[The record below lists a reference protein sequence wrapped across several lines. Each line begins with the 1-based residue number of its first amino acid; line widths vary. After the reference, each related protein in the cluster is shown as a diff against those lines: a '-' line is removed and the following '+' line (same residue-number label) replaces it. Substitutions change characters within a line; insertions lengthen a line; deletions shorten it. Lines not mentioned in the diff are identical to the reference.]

1 MQNLWTLKA
10 LPEKDIVNSLQE
22 SLGVSELV
30 ATLLA
35 QRGIETYIQ
44 AKKFFR
50 PKLSDLYNPFL
61 MKDMDKAVER
71 LHRAVSSNER
81 ILVYG
86 DYDVDGTTAVSLM
99 YLFLKEKCQYVE
111 YYIPDRYDEGYGV
124 SYKGID
130 YAKSNDFS
138 LIVCLDCGVKAIEKV
153 TYAKNKDIDFII
165 CDHHRPADKL
175 PLAVAILDPK
185 RSDCNYPFK
194 ELCGCGI
201 GFKLAQ
207 AYHQKYNLPFE
218 DLVPLLDLVVVSIA
232 ADIVPMID
240 ENRVLS
246 FYGLQQLNANPRI
259 GLKSLMNVS
268 NRKDTFNIS
277 DIIFGLAPRINA
289 AGRIEHGNKAVE
301 LLVQQDL
308 YIAKEKADYIDSH
321 NFTRRELDKSIT
333 QEALAMIEP
342 DANSTVVFSEK
353 WHKGVVGI
361 VASRLIETHYRPTIV
376 LTESNGK
383 LTGSARSVSGFDI
396 YDAIDACS
404 DLLEQFGGHKYAA
417 GLTLKKENL
426 TAFIQRFEE
435 VVSTTITAEMQI
447 PKINIDLEMPMQDI
461 NMKTHR
467 IIEQMAPFGPSNSRP
482 VFMTK
487 GIIDNGSGCIVG
499 QDKNH
504 LKLAITD
511 SDNSKTLEGIG
522 FGMSDYFSTIKE
534 KQPFDVCFVL
544 DLNEWNGT
552 SNLQLRIKDIRK
564 NTLLQDNSS

>member
-10 LPEKDIVNSLQE
+10 LPEKDIVNSLKE

-35 QRGIETYIQ
+35 QRGIETYKQ

-71 LHRAVSSNER
+71 LHRAISSNER

-99 YLFLKEKCQYVE
+99 YLFLKEKCQNVE

-130 YAKSNDFS
+130 YAKINGFS

-153 TYAKNKDIDFII
+153 AYAKNKDIDFII
-165 CDHHRPADKL
+165 CDHHRPGDKL
-175 PLAVAILDPK
+175 PLAVAILNPK
-185 RSDCNYPFK
+185 RNDCNYPFK

-246 FYGLQQLNANPRI
+246 FYGLRQLNASPRI

-289 AGRIEHGNKAVE
+289 AGRIEHANKAVE
-301 LLVQQDL
+301 LLVHQDL

-333 QEALAMIEP
+333 QEALAMIVP
-342 DANSTVVFSEK
+342 DANSTVVCSEK

-396 YDAIDACS
+396 YDAIDTCS

-426 TAFIQRFEE
+426 TTFIQRFEE

-447 PKINIDLEMPMQDI
+447 PKINIDLEMPMEDI

-511 SDNSKTLEGIG
+511 ADNSKTLEGIG
-522 FGMSDYFSTIKE
+522 FGMSDYFSIIKE

-564 NTLLQDNSS
+564 NASL

>member
-1 MQNLWTLKA
+1 MENLWTLKA
-10 LPEKDIVNSLQE
+10 LPDKDIVCALQE
-22 SLGVSELV
+22 SLGVSELI

-35 QRGIETYIQ
+35 QRGIKTFEE
-44 AKKFFR
+44 AKQFFR
-50 PKLSDLYNPFL
+50 PQLSDLYNPFL

-71 LHRAVSSNER
+71 LHRAISSNEK

-99 YLFLKEKCQYVE
+99 YLFLKDKCKYVE

-138 LIVCLDCGVKAIEKV
+138 LIVCLDCGIKAVEKV
-153 TYAKNKDIDFII
+153 AYAKNKDVDFII
-165 CDHHRPADKL
+165 CDHHRPGDTL
-175 PLAVAILDPK
+175 PLAVAVLDPK
-185 RSDCNYPFK
+185 RSDCDYPFK
-194 ELCGCGI
+194 ELCGCGV

-207 AYHQKYNLPFE
+207 AYYQQYNLPFE

-246 FYGLQQLNANPRI
+246 FYGLQQLNASPRI
-259 GLKSLMNVS
+259 GLKALMDVA
-268 NRKDTFNIS
+268 NRKETFNIS
-277 DIIFGLAPRINA
+277 DVVFGLAPRINA

-301 LLVQQDL
+301 LLVQQDFS
-308 YIAKEKADYIDSH
+308 IAKEKADYIDNH
-321 NFTRRELDKSIT
+321 NFTRKELDKSIT
-333 QEALAMIEP
+333 QEALGMIVP
-342 DANSTVVFSEK
+342 DANSTVVCSDK

-383 LTGSARSVSGFDI
+383 LTGSARSVSGFDV
-396 YDAIDACS
+396 YNAIDACS

-447 PKINIDLEMPMQDI
+447 PKINIDLEMPMEDI
-461 NMKTHR
+461 TMKTHR

-487 GIIDNGSGCIVG
+487 GVIDNGSGRLIG

-511 SDNSKTLEGIG
+511 NHNSKTLDGIG
-522 FGMSDYFSTIKE
+522 FGMSDYFSTIKD

-544 DLNEWNGT
+544 DLNEWNGN
-552 SNLQLRIKDIRK
+552 SKLQLRIKDIRNK
-564 NTLLQDNSS
+564 TLP

>member
-10 LPEKDIVNSLQE
+10 LPDKNIVFALQE
-22 SLGVSELV
+22 CLGVSELV

-35 QRGIETYIQ
+35 QRGIETFEE
-44 AKKFFR
+44 AKQFFR
-50 PKLSDLYNPFL
+50 PQLSDLYNPFL

-71 LHRAVSSNER
+71 LHRAINSNEK

-99 YLFLKEKCQYVE
+99 YLFLKEKCKHVE

-130 YAKSNDFS
+130 YAKRNNFS
-138 LIVCLDCGVKAIEKV
+138 LIICLDCGIKAVEKV
-153 TYAKNKDIDFII
+153 AYARNKDVDFII
-165 CDHHRPADKL
+165 CDHHRPGDTL
-175 PLAVAILDPK
+175 PLAVAVLDPK
-185 RSDCNYPFK
+185 RSDCDYPFK
-194 ELCGCGI
+194 ELCGCGV

-207 AYHQKYNLPFE
+207 AYHQQYNLPFE

-246 FYGLQQLNANPRI
+246 FYGLQQLNTSPRI
-259 GLKSLMNVS
+259 GLKALMDVAS
-268 NRKDTFNIS
+268 RKNSFSITDVVFS
-277 DIIFGLAPRINA
+277 LAPRINA
-289 AGRIEHGNKAVE
+289 AGRIEHGNKDVE
-301 LLVQQDL
+301 LLVQQDFS
-308 YIAKEKADYIDSH
+308 IAKEKADYIDNH
-321 NFTRRELDKSIT
+321 NFSRKELDKSIT
-333 QEALAMIEP
+333 REALAMIVQG
-342 DANSTVVFSEK
+342 ANSTVVCNEK

-383 LTGSARSVSGFDI
+383 LTGSARSVSGFDV
-396 YDAIDACS
+396 YNAIDACS

-461 NMKTHR
+461 TIKTYR

-482 VFMTK
+482 IFMTK
-487 GIIDNGSGCIVG
+487 GVIDNGSGRLIG

-504 LKLAITD
+504 LKLAITNT
-511 SDNSKTLEGIG
+511 SNSKTLDGIG
-522 FGMSDYFSTIKE
+522 FGMSDYFSTIKD
-534 KQPFDVCFVL
+534 KQPFDVCFIL
-544 DLNEWNGT
+544 ELNEWNGT
-552 SNLQLRIKDIRK
+552 SKLQLRVRDIRK
-564 NTLLQDNSS
+564 NTLP

>member
-10 LPEKDIVNSLQE
+10 LPDKNIVFALQE
-22 SLGVSELV
+22 CLGVSELV

-35 QRGIETYIQ
+35 QRGIETFEE
-44 AKKFFR
+44 AKQFFR
-50 PKLSDLYNPFL
+50 PQLSDLYNPFL

-71 LHRAVSSNER
+71 LHRAINSNEK

-99 YLFLKEKCQYVE
+99 YLFLKEKCKHVE

-124 SYKGID
+124 SYQGID
-130 YAKSNDFS
+130 YAKRNNFS
-138 LIVCLDCGVKAIEKV
+138 LIICLDCGIKAVEKV
-153 TYAKNKDIDFII
+153 AYARNKDVDFII
-165 CDHHRPADKL
+165 CDHHRPGDTL
-175 PLAVAILDPK
+175 PLAVAVLDPK
-185 RSDCNYPFK
+185 RSDCDYPFK
-194 ELCGCGI
+194 ELCGCGV

-207 AYHQKYNLPFE
+207 AYHQQYNLPFE

-246 FYGLQQLNANPRI
+246 FYGLQQLNTSPRI
-259 GLKSLMNVS
+259 GLKALMDVAS
-268 NRKDTFNIS
+268 RKNSFSITDVVFS
-277 DIIFGLAPRINA
+277 LAPRINA

-301 LLVQQDL
+301 LLVQQDFS
-308 YIAKEKADYIDSH
+308 IAKEKADYIDNH
-321 NFTRRELDKSIT
+321 NFSRKELDKSIT
-333 QEALAMIEP
+333 REALAMIVQG
-342 DANSTVVFSEK
+342 ANSTVVCNEK

-396 YDAIDACS
+396 YNAIDACS
-404 DLLEQFGGHKYAA
+404 DLIEQFGGHKYAA

-461 NMKTHR
+461 TIKTYR

-482 VFMTK
+482 IFMTK
-487 GIIDNGSGCIVG
+487 GVIDNGSGRLIG

-504 LKLAITD
+504 LKLAITNT
-511 SDNSKTLEGIG
+511 SNSKTLDGIG
-522 FGMSDYFSTIKE
+522 FGMSGYFSTIKD
-534 KQPFDVCFVL
+534 KQPFDVCFIL
-544 DLNEWNGT
+544 ELNEWNGT
-552 SNLQLRIKDIRK
+552 SKLQLRVRDIRK
-564 NTLLQDNSS
+564 NTLL

>member
-1 MQNLWTLKA
+1 MENLWILKA
-10 LPEKDIVNSLQE
+10 LPDKDIVCALQE

-35 QRGIETYIQ
+35 QRGIETFEE

-50 PKLSDLYNPFL
+50 PQLSDLYNPFL

-71 LHRAVSSNER
+71 LHRAINSNEK

-99 YLFLKEKCQYVE
+99 YLFLKEKCKHVE
-111 YYIPDRYDEGYGV
+111 YYIPDRYFEGYGV

-138 LIVCLDCGVKAIEKV
+138 LIVCLDCGIKAVEKV
-153 TYAKNKDIDFII
+153 AYAKNKNIDFII
-165 CDHHRPADKL
+165 CDHHRPGNTL
-175 PLAVAILDPK
+175 PLAVAVLDPK
-185 RSDCNYPFK
+185 RSDCDYPFK
-194 ELCGCGI
+194 ELCGCGV

-207 AYHQKYNLPFE
+207 AYHEKYNLPFE

-232 ADIVPMID
+232 ADIVPIID

-246 FYGLQQLNANPRI
+246 FYGLQQLNASPKI
-259 GLKSLMNVS
+259 GLKALMDVAS
-268 NRKDTFNIS
+268 RKDSFSIS
-277 DIIFGLAPRINA
+277 DVVFSLAPRINA

-301 LLVQQDL
+301 LLVQQDFS
-308 YIAKEKADYIDSH
+308 IAKVKADYIDKH
-321 NFTRRELDKSIT
+321 NFSRKELDKSIT
-333 QEALAMIEP
+333 REALAMIVP
-342 DANSTVVFSEK
+342 GANSTVVCNEK

-361 VASRLIETHYRPTIV
+361 VASRLIEIHYRPTIV

-383 LTGSARSVSGFDI
+383 LTGSARSVSGFDV
-396 YDAIDACS
+396 YNAIDACS

-426 TAFIQRFEE
+426 NAFIQRFEE

-447 PKINIDLEMPMQDI
+447 PKINIDLEMPVEDI
-461 NMKTHR
+461 TMKTYQ

-487 GIIDNGSGCIVG
+487 GVIDNGSGRLIG
-499 QDKNH
+499 QEKNH
-504 LKLAITD
+504 LKLAITNT
-511 SDNSKTLEGIG
+511 DNSKTLDGIG
-522 FGMSDYFSTIKE
+522 FGMSDYFSCIKD

-552 SNLQLRIKDIRK
+552 SRLQLIVKDIRK
-564 NTLLQDNSS
+564 NSLP

>member
-10 LPEKDIVNSLQE
+10 LPDKNIVFALQE
-22 SLGVSELV
+22 CLGVSELV

-35 QRGIETYIQ
+35 QRGIETFEE
-44 AKKFFR
+44 AKQFFR
-50 PKLSDLYNPFL
+50 PQLSDLYNPFL

-71 LHRAVSSNER
+71 LHRAINSNEK

-99 YLFLKEKCQYVE
+99 YLFLKEKCKHVE

-130 YAKSNDFS
+130 YAKSNGFS
-138 LIVCLDCGVKAIEKV
+138 LIVCLDCGIKAVEKV
-153 TYAKNKDIDFII
+153 AYAKNKDVDFII
-165 CDHHRPADKL
+165 CDHHRPGDTL
-175 PLAVAILDPK
+175 PLAVAVLDPK
-185 RSDCNYPFK
+185 RSDCDYPFK
-194 ELCGCGI
+194 ELCGCGV

-207 AYHQKYNLPFE
+207 AYHQQYNLPFE

-246 FYGLQQLNANPRI
+246 FYGLQQLNASPRI
-259 GLKSLMNVS
+259 GLKALMDVA
-268 NRKDTFNIS
+268 NRKDTFTIS
-277 DIIFGLAPRINA
+277 DVVFGLAPRINA

-301 LLVQQDL
+301 LLVQQDFS
-308 YIAKEKADYIDSH
+308 IAKEKADYIDNH
-321 NFTRRELDKSIT
+321 NFTRKELDKSIT
-333 QEALAMIEP
+333 QEALAMIMP
-342 DANSTVVFSEK
+342 GANSTVVCSEK

-383 LTGSARSVSGFDI
+383 LTGSARSVSGFDV
-396 YDAIDACS
+396 YNAIDACS

-447 PKINIDLEMPMQDI
+447 PKINIDLEMPMEDI
-461 NMKTHR
+461 TMKTHR

-487 GIIDNGSGCIVG
+487 GVIDNGSGRLIG

-511 SDNSKTLEGIG
+511 NHNSKILDGIG
-522 FGMSDYFSTIKE
+522 FGMSDYFSTIKD

-544 DLNEWNGT
+544 DLNEWNGN
-552 SNLQLRIKDIRK
+552 SKLQLRIKDIRNK
-564 NTLLQDNSS
+564 T

>member
-1 MQNLWTLKA
+1 MENLWTLKA
-10 LPEKDIVNSLQE
+10 LPDNDIVCALQE

-30 ATLLA
+30 ANLLA
-35 QRGIETYIQ
+35 QRGIETFEE
-44 AKKFFR
+44 AKQFFR
-50 PKLSDLYNPFL
+50 PQLSDLYNPFL

-71 LHRAVSSNER
+71 LHRAISSNEK

-99 YLFLKEKCQYVE
+99 YLFLKEKSKYVE
-111 YYIPDRYDEGYGV
+111 YYIPDRYDEGYGI

-130 YAKSNDFS
+130 YAKSNGFS
-138 LIVCLDCGVKAIEKV
+138 LIVCLDCGIKAVEKV
-153 TYAKNKDIDFII
+153 AYAKNKDVDFII
-165 CDHHRPADKL
+165 CDHHRPGGTL
-175 PLAVAILDPK
+175 PLAEAVLDPK
-185 RSDCNYPFK
+185 RSDCDYPFK
-194 ELCGCGI
+194 ELCGCGV

-207 AYHQKYNLPFE
+207 AYHQQYNLPFE

-232 ADIVPMID
+232 ADIVPMIG

-246 FYGLQQLNANPRI
+246 FYGLQQLNASPRI
-259 GLKSLMNVS
+259 GLKALMDVA
-268 NRKDTFNIS
+268 NRKETFNIS
-277 DIIFGLAPRINA
+277 DVVFGLAPRINA

-301 LLVQQDL
+301 LLVQQDFSL
-308 YIAKEKADYIDSH
+308 AKEKADYIDKH
-321 NFTRRELDKSIT
+321 NFTRKELEKSIT
-333 QEALAMIEP
+333 QEALAMIVP
-342 DANSTVVFSEK
+342 DANSTVVCSER

-383 LTGSARSVSGFDI
+383 LTGSARSVRGFDV
-396 YDAIDACS
+396 YNAIDACS

-426 TAFIQRFEE
+426 TAFTQRFEE

-447 PKINIDLEMPMQDI
+447 PKINIDLEMPMEDI
-461 NMKTHR
+461 TMKTHR

-487 GIIDNGSGCIVG
+487 AVIDNGSGRLIG

-511 SDNSKTLEGIG
+511 ADNSKTLDGIG
-522 FGMSDYFSTIKE
+522 FAMSDYFSTIKDRR
-534 KQPFDVCFVL
+534 PFDVCFVL
-544 DLNEWNGT
+544 DINEWNGN
-552 SNLQLRIKDIRK
+552 SNLQLRIKDIRN
-564 NTLLQDNSS
+564 NTLP

>member
-1 MQNLWTLKA
+1 MENLWTLKA
-10 LPEKDIVNSLQE
+10 LPDKDIVCALQE
-22 SLGVSELV
+22 ILGVSQLV

-35 QRGIETYIQ
+35 QRGIKTFEE
-44 AKKFFR
+44 AKQFFR
-50 PKLSDLYNPFL
+50 PQLSDLYNPFL

-71 LHRAVSSNER
+71 LHRAISSNEK

-138 LIVCLDCGVKAIEKV
+138 LIVCLDCGIKAVEKV
-153 TYAKNKDIDFII
+153 AYAKNKDVDFII
-165 CDHHRPADKL
+165 CDHHRPGDTL
-175 PLAVAILDPK
+175 PLAVAVLDPK
-185 RSDCNYPFK
+185 RSDCDYPFK
-194 ELCGCGI
+194 ELCGCGV

-207 AYHQKYNLPFE
+207 AYHQQYNLPFE

-246 FYGLQQLNANPRI
+246 FYGLQQLNASPRI
-259 GLKSLMNVS
+259 GLKALMDVA
-268 NRKDTFNIS
+268 NRKDAFTIS
-277 DIIFGLAPRINA
+277 DVVFGLAPRINA

-301 LLVQQDL
+301 LLVQQDFS
-308 YIAKEKADYIDSH
+308 IAKEKADYIDNH
-321 NFTRRELDKSIT
+321 NFTRKELDKSIT
-333 QEALAMIEP
+333 QEALAMIMP
-342 DANSTVVFSEK
+342 DANSTVVCSEK

-383 LTGSARSVSGFDI
+383 LTGSARSVSGFDV
-396 YDAIDACS
+396 YNAIDACS

-447 PKINIDLEMPMQDI
+447 PKINIDLEMPMEDI
-461 NMKTHR
+461 TMKTHR

-487 GIIDNGSGCIVG
+487 GVIDNGSGRLIG

-504 LKLAITD
+504 LKLAITNN
-511 SDNSKTLEGIG
+511 DNSKTLDGIG
-522 FGMSDYFSTIKE
+522 FGMSDYFSTIKD
-534 KQPFDVCFVL
+534 KRPFDVCFVL

-552 SNLQLRIKDIRK
+552 SNLQLRIKDIRN
-564 NTLLQDNSS
+564 NTLP

>member
-1 MQNLWTLKA
+1 MENLWTLKA
-10 LPEKDIVNSLQE
+10 LPDKDIVCALKE
-22 SLGVSELV
+22 SLEVSELV
-30 ATLLA
+30 ASLLA
-35 QRGIETYIQ
+35 QRGIKTFNE
-44 AKKFFR
+44 AKQFFR
-50 PKLSDLYNPFL
+50 PQLSDLYNPFL

-71 LHRAVSSNER
+71 LHIAICSNEK

-99 YLFLKEKCQYVE
+99 YLFLKEKSKYVE

-138 LIVCLDCGVKAIEKV
+138 LIVCLDCGIKAVEKV
-153 TYAKNKDIDFII
+153 AYAKNKDVDFII
-165 CDHHRPADKL
+165 CDHHRPGYTL
-175 PLAVAILDPK
+175 PLAVAVLDPK

-246 FYGLQQLNANPRI
+246 FYGLQQLNASPRI
-259 GLKSLMNVS
+259 GLKALMDVA
-268 NRKDTFNIS
+268 NRKDTFTIS
-277 DIIFGLAPRINA
+277 DVVFGLAPRINA

-301 LLVQQDL
+301 LLVQQDFS
-308 YIAKEKADYIDSH
+308 IAKEKADYIDNH
-321 NFTRRELDKSIT
+321 NFTRKELDKSIT
-333 QEALAMIEP
+333 QEALAMIVP
-342 DANSTVVFSEK
+342 DANSTVVYSEK

-383 LTGSARSVSGFDI
+383 LTGSARSVSGFDV
-396 YDAIDACS
+396 YNAIDACS

-426 TAFIQRFEE
+426 PAFTQRFEE

-447 PKINIDLEMPMQDI
+447 PKINIDLEMPMEDI
-461 NMKTHR
+461 TMKTHR

-487 GIIDNGSGCIVG
+487 GVIDNGSGRLIG

-511 SDNSKTLEGIG
+511 TDNSKTLEGIG

-552 SNLQLRIKDIRK
+552 SNLQLRIKDIR
-564 NTLLQDNSS
+564 NSTLP

>member
-1 MQNLWTLKA
+1 MENLWILKA
-10 LPEKDIVNSLQE
+10 LPDKDIVCALQE

-35 QRGIETYIQ
+35 QRGIETFEE

-50 PKLSDLYNPFL
+50 PQLSDLYNPFL

-71 LHRAVSSNER
+71 LHRAINSNEK

-99 YLFLKEKCQYVE
+99 YLFLKEKCKHVE
-111 YYIPDRYDEGYGV
+111 YYIPDRYFEGYGV

-138 LIVCLDCGVKAIEKV
+138 LIVCLDCGIKAVEKV
-153 TYAKNKDIDFII
+153 AYAKNKNIDFII
-165 CDHHRPADKL
+165 CDHHRPGNTL
-175 PLAVAILDPK
+175 PLAVAVLDPK
-185 RSDCNYPFK
+185 RSDCDYPFK
-194 ELCGCGI
+194 ELCGCGV

-207 AYHQKYNLPFE
+207 AYHEQYNLPFE

-232 ADIVPMID
+232 ADIVPIID

-246 FYGLQQLNANPRI
+246 FYGLQQLNASPKI
-259 GLKSLMNVS
+259 GLKALMDVAS
-268 NRKDTFNIS
+268 RKDSFSIS
-277 DIIFGLAPRINA
+277 DVVFGLAPRINA

-301 LLVQQDL
+301 LLVQQDFS
-308 YIAKEKADYIDSH
+308 IAKVKADFIDKH
-321 NFTRRELDKSIT
+321 NFSRKELDKSIT
-333 QEALAMIEP
+333 REALAMIVP
-342 DANSTVVFSEK
+342 GANSTVVCNEK

-361 VASRLIETHYRPTIV
+361 VASRLIEIHYRPTIV

-383 LTGSARSVSGFDI
+383 LTGSARSVSGFDV
-396 YDAIDACS
+396 YKAIDACS

-426 TAFIQRFEE
+426 NAFIQRFEE

-447 PKINIDLEMPMQDI
+447 PKINIDLEMPVEDI
-461 NMKTHR
+461 TMKTYQ

-487 GIIDNGSGCIVG
+487 GVIDNGSGRLIG

-504 LKLAITD
+504 LKLAITNT
-511 SDNSKTLEGIG
+511 DNSKTLDGIG
-522 FGMSDYFSTIKE
+522 FGMSDYFSCIKD

-544 DLNEWNGT
+544 DLNEWNGI
-552 SNLQLRIKDIRK
+552 SKLQLIVKDIRK
-564 NTLLQDNSS
+564 NSLP

>member
-1 MQNLWTLKA
+1 MENLWTLKA
-10 LPEKDIVNSLQE
+10 LPDKDIVCALQE

-35 QRGIETYIQ
+35 QRGIETFEE
-44 AKKFFR
+44 AKQFFR
-50 PKLSDLYNPFL
+50 PQLSDLYNPFL

-71 LHRAVSSNER
+71 LHRAIISNEK

-99 YLFLKEKCQYVE
+99 YLFLKEKCKYVE

-130 YAKSNDFS
+130 YAKSNNFS
-138 LIVCLDCGVKAIEKV
+138 LIVCLDCGVKAVEKV
-153 TYAKNKDIDFII
+153 AYAKTKDIDFII
-165 CDHHRPADKL
+165 CDHHRPGDTL
-175 PLAVAILDPK
+175 PLAVAVLDPK
-185 RSDCNYPFK
+185 RSDCDYPFK
-194 ELCGCGI
+194 ELCGCGV

-207 AYHQKYNLPFE
+207 AYHEKYNLPFE

-246 FYGLQQLNANPRI
+246 FYGLQQLNASPRI
-259 GLKSLMNVS
+259 GLKALMDVA
-268 NRKDTFNIS
+268 NRKDTFTIS
-277 DIIFGLAPRINA
+277 DVVFGLAPRINA

-301 LLVQQDL
+301 LLVQQDFS
-308 YIAKEKADYIDSH
+308 IAKEKADYIDNH
-321 NFTRRELDKSIT
+321 NFTRKELDKSIT
-333 QEALAMIEP
+333 QEALAMIMP
-342 DANSTVVFSEK
+342 DANSTVVCSEK

-383 LTGSARSVSGFDI
+383 LTGSARSVSGFDV
-396 YDAIDACS
+396 YNAIDACS

-426 TAFIQRFEE
+426 NAFIQRFEE

-447 PKINIDLEMPMQDI
+447 PKINIDLEMPIEDI
-461 NMKTHR
+461 TMKTHR

-487 GIIDNGSGCIVG
+487 GVIDNGSGRLIG

-511 SDNSKTLEGIG
+511 DHNSKILDGIG
-522 FGMSDYFSTIKE
+522 FGMSDYFSTIKD

-552 SNLQLRIKDIRK
+552 SNLQLRIKDIRN
-564 NTLLQDNSS
+564 NTLPYDNPT

>member
-10 LPEKDIVNSLQE
+10 LPDKNIVFALQE
-22 SLGVSELV
+22 CLGVSELV

-35 QRGIETYIQ
+35 QRGIETFEE
-44 AKKFFR
+44 AKQFFR
-50 PKLSDLYNPFL
+50 PQLSDLYNPFL

-71 LHRAVSSNER
+71 LHRAINSNEK

-99 YLFLKEKCQYVE
+99 YLFLKEKCKHVE

-124 SYKGID
+124 SYQGID
-130 YAKSNDFS
+130 YAKRNNFS
-138 LIVCLDCGVKAIEKV
+138 LIICLDCGIKAVEKV
-153 TYAKNKDIDFII
+153 AYARNKDVDFII
-165 CDHHRPADKL
+165 CDHHRPGDTL
-175 PLAVAILDPK
+175 PLAVAVLDPK
-185 RSDCNYPFK
+185 RSDCDYPFK
-194 ELCGCGI
+194 ELCGCGV

-207 AYHQKYNLPFE
+207 AYHQQYNLPFE

-246 FYGLQQLNANPRI
+246 FYGLQQLNTSPRI
-259 GLKSLMNVS
+259 GLKALMDVAS
-268 NRKDTFNIS
+268 RKNSFSITDVVFS
-277 DIIFGLAPRINA
+277 LAPRINA

-301 LLVQQDL
+301 LLVQQDFS
-308 YIAKEKADYIDSH
+308 IAKEKADYIDNH
-321 NFTRRELDKSIT
+321 NFSRKELDKSIT
-333 QEALAMIEP
+333 REALAMIVQG
-342 DANSTVVFSEK
+342 ANSTVVCNEK

-396 YDAIDACS
+396 YNAIDACS
-404 DLLEQFGGHKYAA
+404 DLIEQFGGHKYAA

-461 NMKTHR
+461 TIKTYR
-467 IIEQMAPFGPSNSRP
+467 IIEQMAPFGPSNSKP
-482 VFMTK
+482 IFMTK
-487 GIIDNGSGCIVG
+487 GVIDNGSGRLIG
-499 QDKNH
+499 KDKNH
-504 LKLAITD
+504 LKLAITNT
-511 SDNSKTLEGIG
+511 SNSKTLDGIG
-522 FGMSDYFSTIKE
+522 FGMSDYFSTIKD
-534 KQPFDVCFVL
+534 KQPFDVCFIL
-544 DLNEWNGT
+544 ELNEWNGT
-552 SNLQLRIKDIRK
+552 SKLQLRVRDIRK
-564 NTLLQDNSS
+564 NTLP

>member
-1 MQNLWTLKA
+1 MENLWTLKA
-10 LPEKDIVNSLQE
+10 LPDKDIVCALQE

-35 QRGIETYIQ
+35 QRGIETFEE
-44 AKKFFR
+44 AKQFFR
-50 PKLSDLYNPFL
+50 PQLSDLYNPFL

-71 LHRAVSSNER
+71 LHRAISSNEK

-99 YLFLKEKCQYVE
+99 YLFLKEKCQNVE

-138 LIVCLDCGVKAIEKV
+138 LIVCLDCGVKAVEKV
-153 TYAKNKDIDFII
+153 AYAKNKDVDFII
-165 CDHHRPADKL
+165 CDHHRPGDTL
-175 PLAVAILDPK
+175 PLAVAVLDPK
-185 RSDCNYPFK
+185 RSDCDYPFK
-194 ELCGCGI
+194 ELCGCGV

-207 AYHQKYNLPFE
+207 AYHQQYNLPFE
-218 DLVPLLDLVVVSIA
+218 DLVPLLDLVVISIA

-246 FYGLQQLNANPRI
+246 FYGLQQLNASPRI
-259 GLKSLMNVS
+259 GLKALMDVA

-277 DIIFGLAPRINA
+277 DVVFGLAPRINA

-301 LLVQQDL
+301 LIVQQDFS
-308 YIAKEKADYIDSH
+308 IAKEKADYIDNH
-321 NFTRRELDKSIT
+321 NFTRKELDKSIT
-333 QEALAMIEP
+333 QEALAMIVP
-342 DANSTVVFSEK
+342 DANSTVVCCEK

-396 YDAIDACS
+396 YNAIDACS

-417 GLTLKKENL
+417 GLTLKKEKL

-447 PKINIDLEMPMQDI
+447 PKINIDLEMPMEDI
-461 NMKTHR
+461 TMKTHR

-487 GIIDNGSGCIVG
+487 GVIDNGSGRLIG

-511 SDNSKTLEGIG
+511 NHNSKILDGIG
-522 FGMSDYFSTIKE
+522 FGMSDYFSTIKD
-534 KQPFDVCFVL
+534 KQAFDVCFVL
-544 DLNEWNGT
+544 DLNEWNDT
-552 SNLQLRIKDIRK
+552 SKLQLRIKDIRN
-564 NTLLQDNSS
+564 NTLP

>member
-1 MQNLWTLKA
+1 MENLWTLKA
-10 LPEKDIVNSLQE
+10 LPDKDIVCALQE

-35 QRGIETYIQ
+35 QRGIETFEE
-44 AKKFFR
+44 AKQFFR
-50 PKLSDLYNPFL
+50 PQLSDLYNPFL

-71 LHRAVSSNER
+71 LHTAISSNEK

-99 YLFLKEKCQYVE
+99 YLFLKEKSQYVE

-138 LIVCLDCGVKAIEKV
+138 LIVCLDCGIKAVEKV
-153 TYAKNKDIDFII
+153 AYAKNKDVDFII
-165 CDHHRPADKL
+165 CDHHRPGDTL
-175 PLAVAILDPK
+175 PLAVAVLDPK
-185 RSDCNYPFK
+185 RSDCDYPFK
-194 ELCGCGI
+194 ELCGCGV

-207 AYHQKYNLPFE
+207 AYHQQYNLPFE
-218 DLVPLLDLVVVSIA
+218 DLVPLLDLVVVSIS

-246 FYGLQQLNANPRI
+246 FYGLQQLNASPRI
-259 GLKSLMNVS
+259 GLKALMDVA
-268 NRKDTFNIS
+268 NRKDTFTIS
-277 DIIFGLAPRINA
+277 DVVFGLAPRINA

-301 LLVQQDL
+301 LLVQQDFS
-308 YIAKEKADYIDSH
+308 IAKEKADYIDNH
-321 NFTRRELDKSIT
+321 NFTRKELDKSIT
-333 QEALAMIEP
+333 QEALAMIVP
-342 DANSTVVFSEK
+342 DANSTVVCSEK

-383 LTGSARSVSGFDI
+383 LTGSARSVSGFDV
-396 YDAIDACS
+396 YNAIDACS

-447 PKINIDLEMPMQDI
+447 PKINIDLEMPMEDI
-461 NMKTHR
+461 TMKTHR

-487 GIIDNGSGCIVG
+487 GVIDNGSGRLIG

-511 SDNSKTLEGIG
+511 TDNSKTLDGIG
-522 FGMSDYFSTIKE
+522 FGMSDYFSTIKD

-544 DLNEWNGT
+544 DLNEWNGN
-552 SNLQLRIKDIRK
+552 SNLQLRIKDIRN
-564 NTLLQDNSS
+564 NTLP

>member
-1 MQNLWTLKA
+1 
-10 LPEKDIVNSLQE
+10 
-22 SLGVSELV
+22 
-30 ATLLA
+30 
-35 QRGIETYIQ
+35 
-44 AKKFFR
+44 
-50 PKLSDLYNPFL
+50 
-61 MKDMDKAVER
+61 MDKAVER
-71 LHRAVSSNER
+71 LHRAISINEK

-99 YLFLKEKCQYVE
+99 YLFLKEKCKYVE

-138 LIVCLDCGVKAIEKV
+138 LIVCLDCGIKAVEKV
-153 TYAKNKDIDFII
+153 AYAKNKDIEFII
-165 CDHHRPADKL
+165 CDHHRPGDKL
-175 PLAVAILDPK
+175 PLAAAVLNPK
-185 RSDCNYPFK
+185 RSDCDYPFK
-194 ELCGCGI
+194 ELCGCGV

-207 AYHQKYNLPFE
+207 AYHQQYNLPFD

-232 ADIVPMID
+232 ADIVPIID

-246 FYGLQQLNANPRI
+246 FYGLQQLNASPRI
-259 GLKSLMNVS
+259 GLKALMDVA
-268 NRKDTFNIS
+268 NRKNSFKIS
-277 DIIFGLAPRINA
+277 DVVFGLAPRINA

-301 LLVQQDL
+301 LLVQQDFF
-308 YIAKEKADYIDSH
+308 IAKEKAYYIDNY
-321 NFTRRELDKSIT
+321 NFTRKELDKSIT
-333 QEALAMIEP
+333 QEALAMIIP
-342 DANSTVVFSEK
+342 YANSTVVYSEK

-361 VASRLIETHYRPTIV
+361 VASRLIETHYIPTIV

-383 LTGSARSVSGFDI
+383 LTGSARSVSGFDV
-396 YDAIDACS
+396 YNAIDACS

-435 VVSTTITAEMQI
+435 VVSSTITAELQM
-447 PKINIDLEMPMQDI
+447 PKINIDLEIPMHDTS
-461 NMKTHR
+461 MKTYR

-482 VFMTK
+482 VFITK
-487 GIIDNGSGCIVG
+487 GVIDNGSGRLIG
-499 QDKNH
+499 QHKNH

-511 SDNSKTLEGIG
+511 IDNSKTLDGIG
-522 FGMSDYFSTIKE
+522 FGMSEYFSSIKK

-552 SNLQLRIKDIRK
+552 SKLQLRIKDLRK
-564 NTLLQDNSS
+564 NTLP

>member
-1 MQNLWTLKA
+1 MENLWTLKA
-10 LPEKDIVNSLQE
+10 LPEKDMVCALQE

-35 QRGIETYIQ
+35 QRGIETFDE
-44 AKKFFR
+44 AKQFFR
-50 PKLSDLYNPFL
+50 PQLSDLYNPFL

-71 LHRAVSSNER
+71 LHRAISSNEK

-138 LIVCLDCGVKAIEKV
+138 LIVCLDCGIKAVEKV
-153 TYAKNKDIDFII
+153 AYAKNKDVDFII
-165 CDHHRPADKL
+165 CDHHRPGDKL
-175 PLAVAILDPK
+175 PLAVAVLDPK
-185 RSDCNYPFK
+185 RSDCDYPFK
-194 ELCGCGI
+194 ELCGCGV

-246 FYGLQQLNANPRI
+246 FYGLQQLNASPRI
-259 GLKSLMNVS
+259 GLKALMDVA

-277 DIIFGLAPRINA
+277 DVVFGLAPRINA

-301 LLVQQDL
+301 LLVQQDFS
-308 YIAKEKADYIDSH
+308 IAKEKADYIDNH
-321 NFTRRELDKSIT
+321 NFTRKELDKSIT
-333 QEALAMIEP
+333 QEALAMIVP
-342 DANSTVVFSEK
+342 DAKSTVVCSEK

-383 LTGSARSVSGFDI
+383 LTGSARSVSGFDV
-396 YDAIDACS
+396 YNAIDACS

-426 TAFIQRFEE
+426 PAFIQRFEE
-435 VVSTTITAEMQI
+435 VVSTTITAEIQI
-447 PKINIDLEMPMQDI
+447 QKINIDLEIPMEDI
-461 NMKTHR
+461 TMKTHR
-467 IIEQMAPFGPSNSRP
+467 IR
-482 VFMTK
+482 
-487 GIIDNGSGCIVG
+487 
-499 QDKNH
+499 
-504 LKLAITD
+504 
-511 SDNSKTLEGIG
+511 
-522 FGMSDYFSTIKE
+522 
-534 KQPFDVCFVL
+534 
-544 DLNEWNGT
+544 
-552 SNLQLRIKDIRK
+552 
-564 NTLLQDNSS
+564 

>member
-10 LPEKDIVNSLQE
+10 LPEKDIVNSLKE

-35 QRGIETYIQ
+35 QRGIETYKQ

-71 LHRAVSSNER
+71 LHRAISSNER

-99 YLFLKEKCQYVE
+99 YLFLKEKCQNVE

-130 YAKSNDFS
+130 YAKINSFS

-153 TYAKNKDIDFII
+153 AYAKNKDIDFII
-165 CDHHRPADKL
+165 CDHHRPGDKL
-175 PLAVAILDPK
+175 PLAVAILNPK
-185 RSDCNYPFK
+185 RNDCNYPFK

-246 FYGLQQLNANPRI
+246 FYGLRQLNASPRI

-289 AGRIEHGNKAVE
+289 AGRIEHANKAVE
-301 LLVQQDL
+301 LLVHQDL

-333 QEALAMIEP
+333 QEALAMIVP
-342 DANSTVVFSEK
+342 DANSTVVCSEK

-396 YDAIDACS
+396 YDAIDTCS

-435 VVSTTITAEMQI
+435 VVSTTITAEIQI
-447 PKINIDLEMPMQDI
+447 PKINIDLEMPIEDI

-482 VFMTK
+482 VFITK

-511 SDNSKTLEGIG
+511 ADNSKKLEGIG
-522 FGMSDYFSTIKE
+522 FGMSDYFSIIKE

-564 NTLLQDNSS
+564 NASL

>member
-1 MQNLWTLKA
+1 MENLWTLKA
-10 LPEKDIVNSLQE
+10 LPDKDIVCALKE
-22 SLGVSELV
+22 SLEVSELV
-30 ATLLA
+30 ASLLA
-35 QRGIETYIQ
+35 QRGIKTFNE
-44 AKKFFR
+44 AKQFFR
-50 PKLSDLYNPFL
+50 PQLSDLYNPFL

-71 LHRAVSSNER
+71 LHIAICSNEK

-99 YLFLKEKCQYVE
+99 YLFLKEKSKYVD
-111 YYIPDRYDEGYGV
+111 YYIPDRYDEGYGI

-130 YAKSNDFS
+130 YAKSNGFS
-138 LIVCLDCGVKAIEKV
+138 LIVCLDCGIKAVEKV
-153 TYAKNKDIDFII
+153 AYAKNKDVDFII
-165 CDHHRPADKL
+165 CDHHRPGYTL
-175 PLAVAILDPK
+175 PLAVAVLDPK
-185 RSDCNYPFK
+185 RTDCDYPFK
-194 ELCGCGI
+194 ELCGCGV

-207 AYHQKYNLPFE
+207 AYHQKYNLPFK

-246 FYGLQQLNANPRI
+246 FYGLKQLNASPRI
-259 GLKSLMNVS
+259 GLKALMDVA
-268 NRKDTFNIS
+268 NRKDAFNIS
-277 DIIFGLAPRINA
+277 DVVFGLAPRINA

-301 LLVQQDL
+301 LLVQQDFS
-308 YIAKEKADYIDSH
+308 IAKEKADYIDNH
-321 NFTRRELDKSIT
+321 NFTRKELDKSIT
-333 QEALAMIEP
+333 QEALAMIVP
-342 DANSTVVFSEK
+342 DANSTVVYSEK

-383 LTGSARSVSGFDI
+383 LTGSARSVSGFDV
-396 YDAIDACS
+396 YNAIDACS

-426 TAFIQRFEE
+426 PAFTQRFEE

-447 PKINIDLEMPMQDI
+447 PKINIDLEMPMEDI
-461 NMKTHR
+461 TMKTHR

-487 GIIDNGSGCIVG
+487 GVIDNGSGRLIG

-511 SDNSKTLEGIG
+511 TDNSKTLDGIG
-522 FGMSDYFSTIKE
+522 FGMSDYFSTINDKR
-534 KQPFDVCFVL
+534 PFDVCFVL

-552 SNLQLRIKDIRK
+552 SNLQLRIKDIR
-564 NTLLQDNSS
+564 NSTLP

>member
-1 MQNLWTLKA
+1 MENLWTLKA
-10 LPEKDIVNSLQE
+10 LPDKDIVCALQE
-22 SLGVSELV
+22 ILGVSQVV

-35 QRGIETYIQ
+35 QRGIKTFEE
-44 AKKFFR
+44 AKQFFR
-50 PKLSDLYNPFL
+50 PQLSDLYNPFL

-71 LHRAVSSNER
+71 LHRAISSNEK

-99 YLFLKEKCQYVE
+99 YLFLKEKCKYVE

-138 LIVCLDCGVKAIEKV
+138 LIVCLDCGIKAIEKV
-153 TYAKNKDIDFII
+153 AYAKNKDVDFII
-165 CDHHRPADKL
+165 CDHHRPGDTL
-175 PLAVAILDPK
+175 PLAVAVLDPK
-185 RSDCNYPFK
+185 RSDCDYPFK
-194 ELCGCGI
+194 ELCGCGV

-207 AYHQKYNLPFE
+207 AYHQQYNLPFE
-218 DLVPLLDLVVVSIA
+218 DLVSLLDLVVVSIA

-246 FYGLQQLNANPRI
+246 FYGLQQLNASPRI
-259 GLKSLMNVS
+259 GLKALMDVA

-277 DIIFGLAPRINA
+277 DVVFGLAPRINA

-301 LLVQQDL
+301 LLVQQDFS
-308 YIAKEKADYIDSH
+308 IAKEKADYIDSH
-321 NFTRRELDKSIT
+321 NFTRKELDKSIT
-333 QEALAMIEP
+333 QEALSMIVP
-342 DANSTVVFSEK
+342 NANSTVVCSEK

-361 VASRLIETHYRPTIV
+361 VASRLIETYYRPTIV
-376 LTESNGK
+376 LTESNGI
-383 LTGSARSVSGFDI
+383 LTGSARSVSGFDV
-396 YDAIDACS
+396 YNAIEACS

-426 TAFIQRFEE
+426 TPFIQRFEQE
-435 VVSTTITAEMQI
+435 VSTTITDEMQI
-447 PKINIDLEMPMQDI
+447 PKINIDLEIPMEDI
-461 NMKTHR
+461 TMKTHR
-467 IIEQMAPFGPSNSRP
+467 LIEQMAPFGPSNSRP
-482 VFMTK
+482 VFMIK
-487 GIIDNGSGCIVG
+487 EVIDNGSGRLIG

-511 SDNSKTLEGIG
+511 TDNSKTLDGIG
-522 FGMSDYFSTIKE
+522 FGMSEYFSTIKD
-534 KQPFDVCFVL
+534 KQPFDLCFVL

-552 SNLQLRIKDIRK
+552 YNLQLRVKDIRK
-564 NTLLQDNSS
+564 NTLP

>member
-10 LPEKDIVNSLQE
+10 LPEKDIVNSLKE

-35 QRGIETYIQ
+35 QRGIETYKQ

-71 LHRAVSSNER
+71 LHRAISSNER

-99 YLFLKEKCQYVE
+99 YLFLKEKCQNVE

-130 YAKSNDFS
+130 YAKINGFS

-153 TYAKNKDIDFII
+153 AYAKNKDIDFII
-165 CDHHRPADKL
+165 CDHHRPGDKL
-175 PLAVAILDPK
+175 PLAVAILNPK
-185 RSDCNYPFK
+185 RNDCNYPFK

-246 FYGLQQLNANPRI
+246 FYGLRQLNASPRI

-289 AGRIEHGNKAVE
+289 AGRIEHANKAVE
-301 LLVQQDL
+301 LLVHQDL

-333 QEALAMIEP
+333 QEALAMIVP
-342 DANSTVVFSEK
+342 DANSTVVCSEK

-396 YDAIDACS
+396 YDAIDTCS

-426 TAFIQRFEE
+426 TTFIQRFEE

-447 PKINIDLEMPMQDI
+447 PKINIDLEMPMEDI

-511 SDNSKTLEGIG
+511 ADNSKTLAGIG
-522 FGMSDYFSTIKE
+522 FGMSDYFSIIKE

-564 NTLLQDNSS
+564 NASL

>member
-1 MQNLWTLKA
+1 MENLWTLKA
-10 LPEKDIVNSLQE
+10 LPDKDIVCALQE

-35 QRGIETYIQ
+35 QRGIETFEE
-44 AKKFFR
+44 AKQFFR
-50 PKLSDLYNPFL
+50 PQLSDLYNPFL

-71 LHRAVSSNER
+71 LHRAISSNEK

-138 LIVCLDCGVKAIEKV
+138 LIVCLDCGIKAVEKV
-153 TYAKNKDIDFII
+153 AYAKNKDVDFII
-165 CDHHRPADKL
+165 CDHHRPGDTL
-175 PLAVAILDPK
+175 PLAVAVLDPK
-185 RSDCNYPFK
+185 RSDCDYPFK
-194 ELCGCGI
+194 ELCGCGV

-207 AYHQKYNLPFE
+207 AYHQQYNLPFE

-246 FYGLQQLNANPRI
+246 FYGLQQLNASPRI
-259 GLKSLMNVS
+259 GLKALMDVA

-277 DIIFGLAPRINA
+277 DVVFGLAPRINA

-301 LLVQQDL
+301 LLVQQDFSV
-308 YIAKEKADYIDSH
+308 AKEKADYIDKH
-321 NFTRRELDKSIT
+321 NFTRKELDKSIT
-333 QEALAMIEP
+333 QEALAMIVP
-342 DANSTVVFSEK
+342 DANSTVVCSEK

-383 LTGSARSVSGFDI
+383 LTGSARSVSGFDV
-396 YDAIDACS
+396 YNAIDACS

-447 PKINIDLEMPMQDI
+447 PKINIDLEMPMEDI
-461 NMKTHR
+461 TMKTHR

-487 GIIDNGSGCIVG
+487 GVIDNGSGRLIG

-511 SDNSKTLEGIG
+511 SDNSKTLDGIG
-522 FGMSDYFSTIKE
+522 FGMSDYFSTIKD

-552 SNLQLRIKDIRK
+552 SNLQLRIKDVRN
-564 NTLLQDNSS
+564 NTLP